1 MVRATP
7 APVDGM
13 WLTPSNVCCGFAGA
27 VDKRGRALARDAG
40 AQELSKL
47 YRVEG
52 NDDAP
57 ENVDIEG
64 KARATA
70 TRDIIMNKKLER
82 LNAMARGEIAFEGS
96 SSDDDSDSSDSSED
110 VDLAV
115 DDEILKLPEAARGE
129 APRTTMEGQET
140 SRLAA
145 VNMDWEHITAV
156 DIFAALQVRW
166 PWYDELSGC

>member
-7 APVDGM
+7 APGDGM

-96 SSDDDSDSSDSSED
+96 SSDDDSDSRVGSALGVPALAKLVHSCCIACRMQLRICRKQVGVVTAASD
-110 VDLAV
+110 
-115 DDEILKLPEAARGE
+115 
-129 APRTTMEGQET
+129 QEPDHK
-140 SRLAA
+140 S
-145 VNMDWEHITAV
+145 
-156 DIFAALQVRW
+156 VRQ
-166 PWYDELSGC
+166 GV